1 MHTWKEKERRNM
13 RIDMSYGRGTL
24 PVELDD
30 DWRVTVIR
38 KPDMPILENPSAAVE
53 ETLANPVGCPPLT
66 ELAKEAETACI
77 LICDITRPVPN
88 GRILPPMIRTLIHS
102 GMKAE
107 NIRVLVATGL
117 HRPNEG
123 EELAEVVG
131 DPWVME
137 TVRVENHFARNDA
150 DHVHLGVTRRGTV
163 IRLDKRFAEADL
175 RIATGL
181 VEPHFMAGFS
191 GGRKVITPGVAHAE
205 TITTLHT
212 AKFMEHPNAAN
223 LVLDGNPL
231 HEEQLAAIDLLGGA
245 HAVNTVIDEHRNL
258 SFVNFGEIKESHL
271 EAVDFMMKY
280 AVVSVP
286 ERFKTILS
294 SSAGYPL
301 DKTYYQTVKGM
312 VSPVDILEPGGDLIV
327 VSEISEGFGS
337 AEYLEAQ
344 RVLIE
349 KGTDGFIDSILDKR
363 HAAID
368 EWQTEY
374 QIKAMRVGSIQLY
387 TEALNAEERA
397 LTGVEMI
404 ASVEDALRK
413 SIEKNGDPRIAV
425 VPEGP
430 YVVPLYRPDTGMPA
444 VTD

>member
-1 MHTWKEKERRNM
+1 M
-13 RIDMSYGRGTL
+13 RIDMSYGRGSL
-24 PVELDD
+24 PIELDD
-30 DWRVTVIR
+30 DLQVTVIR
-38 KPDMPILENPSAAVE
+38 KPDMPILEDPTTAVA
-53 ETLANPVGCPPLT
+53 ETFADPVGCPPLA
-66 ELAKEAETACI
+66 ELAGQAQTACI

-88 GRILPPMIRTLIHS
+88 GRILPPMIRTLLDA

-123 EELAEVVG
+123 DELAEVVG
-131 DPWVME
+131 DPWVMD
-137 TVRVENHFARNDA
+137 TVRVENHFARNDE
-150 DHVHLGVTRRGTV
+150 DHVHLGTTSRGTV
-163 IRLDKRFAEADL
+163 VRLDKRFAQADL

-212 AKFMEHPNAAN
+212 AKFMEHECAAN
-223 LVLDGNPL
+223 LVLEGNPL
-231 HEEQLAAIDLLGGA
+231 HEEQLAVVDMLGGA
-245 HAVNTVIDEHRNL
+245 YAVNTVIDEFRNM
-258 SFVNFGEIKESHL
+258 SFVNFGEIKQSHL
-271 EAVDFMMKY
+271 KAVDFMMKY

-286 ERFKTILS
+286 ERFRTILS

-344 RVLIE
+344 RILIE

-387 TEALNAEERA
+387 TEALSDEERA

-404 ASVEDALRK
+404 SSVEEAVRR
-413 SIEKNGDPRIAV
+413 SIEKTGDRRIAV

-430 YVVPLYRPDTGMPA
+430 YVVPLYDKNAGATA
-444 VTD
+444 

>member
-1 MHTWKEKERRNM
+1 M
-13 RIDMSYGRGTL
+13 RIKMNYGRGTL
-24 PVELDD
+24 PIELND
-30 DWRVTVIR
+30 DWQVTVVR
-38 KPDMPILENPSAAVE
+38 KPEMPILPDPAAA
-53 ETLANPVGCPPLT
+53 TARALADPVGCAPLA
-66 ELAKEAETACI
+66 ELAKDARTACI

-88 GRILPPMIRTLIHS
+88 GILLPQLVRTLLDA
-102 GMKAE
+102 GLEAD
-107 NIRVLVATGL
+107 NIRVIVATGL

-123 EELAEVVG
+123 DELAEVVG

-137 TVRVENHFARNDA
+137 TVRVENHFARNDE
-150 DHVHLGVTRRGTV
+150 DHVHLGTTDRGTV
-163 IRLDKRFAEADL
+163 VRLDKRFVEADI

-212 AKFMEHPNAAN
+212 AKFMEHACAAN
-223 LVLDGNPL
+223 LVLEGNPL
-231 HEEQLAAIDLLGGA
+231 HEEQLEVVRLLGGA
-245 HAVNTVIDEHRNL
+245 YAVNTVIDEFRRL
-258 SFVNFGEIKESHL
+258 SFVNFGEIEESHL
-271 EAVDFMMKY
+271 KAVDFMLRY
-280 AVVSVP
+280 SVVPVP
-286 ERFKTILS
+286 ERFSTVLS

-312 VSPVDILEPGGDLIV
+312 VSPIDILKPGGDIIM

-337 AEYLEAQ
+337 TEYLEAQ
-344 RVLIE
+344 RILIE
-349 KGTDGFIDSILDKR
+349 KGTDGFIESILDKR

-387 TEALNAEERA
+387 TEALTAEERA

-404 ASVEDALRK
+404 PSVEDALRRSVAK
-413 SIEKNGDPRIAV
+413 HGNKRIAV

-430 YVVPLYRPDTGMPA
+430 YVVPLYRPQATA
-444 VTD
+444 AE